1 MNIKSRKMNINQ
13 FEKEF
18 ISSFKKLKINNNKNI
33 YVTSNLSSISK
44 IRIRKQK
51 KLELIFKSL
60 KKTMGDNY
68 SIFVPTATLNLCNT
82 KIPFDPQNSPSH
94 NMGPFAEYL
103 RKKKSIRSLHPFWS
117 ICGVGKNAKI
127 LKNVSKHSYGYGSPW
142 SKMLELDFLQV
153 NIGIHPSKA
162 VTLIHHIETIIGVPY
177 RYNKLF
183 RHKIKFNGKLYEDDF
198 FQSVFFN
205 KVNSKKKVKLNEH
218 FFHILKDRN
227 KLHYVKHKSG
237 LELWSF
243 KMRDFFKVSTDLFH
257 RDMYNYLEFK
267 PNFNNISNY

>member
-1 MNIKSRKMNINQ
+1 MNINK

-18 ISSFKKLKINNNKNI
+18 LSSFKRLKINKTKNI
-33 YVTSNLSSISK
+33 YVTSNLSNISK

-51 KLELIFKSL
+51 KVEIIFNSL
-60 KKTMGDNY
+60 KKTMGEKY

-82 KIPFDPQNSPSH
+82 KIPFDLQNTPSH
-94 NMGPFAEYL
+94 NMGPLAEYI
-103 RKKKSIRSLHPFWS
+103 RQKKSIRSLHPFWS
-117 ICGVGKNAKI
+117 ICGIGNNAKI
-127 LKNVSKHSYGYGSPW
+127 LKNVSKHAYGFGSPW

-183 RHKIKFNGKLYEDDF
+183 RHRVKCDGKLYEDDF

-205 KVNSKKKVKLNEH
+205 KVNSKKKIKLNEH
-218 FFHILKDRN
+218 FFKILKDQK
-227 KLHYVKHKSG
+227 KLNYVKHKSG
-237 LELWSF
+237 LEIWSF
-243 KMRDFFKVSTDLFH
+243 KMRDFFKVSTNLFYK
-257 RDMYNYLEFK
+257 DMFTYLETK
-267 PNFNNISNY
+267 PNFNKIFNY